1 MLSELQILEQLKDN
15 YDRHL
20 VSALVGCGFTKN
32 MYPKAPSWNELLKDL
47 VMFAY
52 DSELHNNYEDYCHKT
67 RTRTKITFEKYCDS
81 EIENII
87 KQNGYLNVVSRYI
100 EKKGC
105 REAIDLYL
113 EEKNPFFFQYGG
125 KVKVKGDRKTIFYD
139 TNLLTHRLL
148 LECNWQHI
156 FTTNFDNALELVNDK
171 YSLGYTRIT
180 NDYQLSREKL
190 NRSIVKIHGNLVD
203 RSKSLDNKNLF
214 EFDGDKT
221 RRYII
226 SREDFD
232 TYFEK
237 HTAFSYL
244 LRIALLS
251 GVYCLMGF
259 SGDDPNFLGWLEW
272 VKDILDK
279 EPVDEIKAKGN
290 KSKYDQIKVFLIL
303 IDDRPI
309 PDERLLFYRNH
320 HIGVIHLKNGSI
332 QKKIGMSNP
341 SAPVSDMYQHLFSY
355 LKGGL
360 IPSVSDG
367 EEIVPYYTLWRS
379 VYNKISDK
387 STPSLDTDIDN
398 IVQYKERCRFVSS
411 FSYQEQILSKLH
423 YKESLSVEECEVLVR
438 VMDDLKTPSFQL
450 KKDLTKQ
457 LQGSTYWQKIIA
469 REDTFEGASEGLDSS
484 SDYCI
489 YENVLRAFYHFDFEK
504 AKRVLKEWKPKGN
517 SWKIV
522 KASANYLF
530 DKAGS
535 LKTLGQITES
545 GDGKIEQYISAFL
558 YDCIEYNTPLTYPLD
573 RYKGLD
579 GLSEILNI
587 YLRQIDKRNDEVQ
600 AYGIETESSF
610 SDADSE
616 AWKYGLRALH
626 LIADSGLNPCYAITN
641 VINIKD
647 WYKIFRNTYQ
657 IYPWPNF
664 YYSCQYNNRKALK
677 RIGQDYAYAENL
689 ADSLT
694 AMLSMALECLT
705 KRSLPAFMRFGA
717 MQISGEFF
725 VAVPENEW
733 YSQFLDFLRKC
744 FLPDADKYIDY
755 RDTLNYVSSALCCL
769 SESNHISE
777 CLTELL
783 SYYFVKAS
791 DACYLLTA
799 CLRIWKLN
807 ALNKDQQELIK
818 KIADGEDVN
827 NSIYVI
833 QNFDEYKL
841 LPEGLCESY
850 LNNVI
855 SNESLLH
862 KIEMRPL
869 LNLSIMAK
877 HNVEYRKRIASEIL
891 SREFW
896 GRAKGTFV
904 GGNEYFFRFTLLPD
918 EYSFTKRQKR
928 EIASKLEAEFREIIK
943 IGDVIDG
950 GTTFFHYDE
959 IREMKRYIDKN
970 PILFEDDFRSFF
982 IDKYQTIIGCPTVEE
997 GFYSDSH
1004 DDLERAV
1011 GDALRMLSAST
1022 FNMMEPYYEIAVQRL
1037 SIKDNTSN
1045 TSLLFFVAKVLIQF
1059 TNDILLTPSGTNK
1072 LLRILTIYAKKD
1084 LRFFNFQVMEAMGC
1098 FIKIADVLS
1107 KNGLDKNES
1116 VQWWLDDDRTK
1127 RFNYV
1132 EMFEAE

>member
-15 YDRHL
+15 YDKHL
-20 VSALVGCGFTKN
+20 VSALIGSGFTKN
-32 MYPKAPSWNELLKDL
+32 MYPKSPSWNELLKDL

-52 DSELHNNYEDYCHKT
+52 DSELHNDYADYCHKT
-67 RTRTKITFEKYCDS
+67 RPRTKLTFEKYCEN

-113 EEKNPFFFQYGG
+113 EEKNPFFYSYGG
-125 KVKVKGDRKTIFYD
+125 KVKVKGDRKTILYD

-156 FTTNFDNALELVNDK
+156 FTTNFDNALELVSDK

-232 TYFEK
+232 TYFDK

-244 LRIALLS
+244 LRIAMLS

-320 HIGVIHLKNGSI
+320 HIGVIHLKNDSI
-332 QKKIGMSNP
+332 QKKIGISYP

-360 IPSVSDG
+360 VPSVSDG
-367 EEIVPYYTLWRS
+367 EKNVPYYTLWRG
-379 VYNKISDK
+379 VYNKVSDK
-387 STPSLDTDIDN
+387 SSPSLDTDIDN
-398 IVQYKERCRFVSS
+398 IVQYKEKCKYITS
-411 FSYQEQILSKLH
+411 FTYQEQILSKLY
-423 YKESLSVEECEVLVR
+423 YKESLSAEECEVLVK
-438 VMDDLKTPSFQL
+438 VLDDLKTPSFL
-450 KKDLTKQ
+450 MKGDFTKQ
-457 LQGSTYWQKIIA
+457 LHVSTYWPKIIA
-469 REDTFEGASEGLDSS
+469 REDTFEGTSKSLDDG

-530 DKAGS
+530 DKDNS

-545 GDGKIEQYISAFL
+545 SDRKIEQYISAFL
-558 YDCIEYNTPLTYPLD
+558 YDCIEFSSPLTYPLD

-579 GLSEILNI
+579 GLSEILNT

-600 AYGIETESSF
+600 AYGIETKSSF
-610 SDADSE
+610 LDANSE
-616 AWKYGLRALH
+616 PWKYGLRALH

-641 VINIKD
+641 AINIKN

-689 ADSLT
+689 VDSLT
-694 AMLSMALECLT
+694 SMLSIVLECLT
-705 KRSLPAFMRFGA
+705 KRSIPAFMRFGA

-725 VAVPENEW
+725 VAVPEGKW

-744 FLPDADKYIDY
+744 FLPDADKYVDY
-755 RDTLNYVSSALCCL
+755 SDTLNFVSSALCSL
-769 SESNHISE
+769 TESNHISE
-777 CLTELL
+777 CLTEILK
-783 SYYFVKAS
+783 YYFIKAS
-791 DACYLLTA
+791 DAC
-799 CLRIWKLN
+799 CLISSNLRLWKLVT
-807 ALNKDQQELIK
+807 LTEKQQELIQ
-818 KIADGEDVN
+818 KIAEGDDIN

-833 QNFDEYKL
+833 RNFGEYKL
-841 LPEGLCESY
+841 LPEGLRETY
-850 LNNVI
+850 LKNVI
-855 SNESLLH
+855 SNDVCLH
-862 KIEMRPL
+862 ELDMRSL
-869 LNLSIMAK
+869 LNLAIMVR
-877 HNVEYRKRIASEIL
+877 NNEDYRKKIISEIL

-896 GRAKGTFV
+896 GRTMGSFV
-904 GGNEYFFRFTLLPD
+904 GGTEYFFRFSHLPD
-918 EYSFTKRQKR
+918 EYCFTQEQKIL
-928 EIASKLEAEFREIIK
+928 IASKLEAEFREIIK

-959 IREMKRYIDKN
+959 IREMKCYIDKN
-970 PILFEDDFRSFF
+970 PILFEDNFRSFF

-1011 GDALRMLSAST
+1011 GDALRMLPAST

-1059 TNDILLTPSGTNK
+1059 TNDILLTPSSTNK

-1098 FIKIADVLS
+1098 FIKIADILS